1 MWFIPNTVGSFW
13 GGWHNPTK
21 ILQFLLPLNPGKSIF
36 ISPALNEYTSL
47 LFLFF
52 FENRQLIHRLAS
64 RLSPTNTIILK
75 DYSQNL
81 TKCEIK

>member
-1 MWFIPNTVGSFW
+1 MWAKRHVGDLMWFIPNTVGSFW

-21 ILQFLLPLNPGKSIF
+21 VLQLLLPLNPGKSIF

-52 FENRQLIHRLAS
+52 
-64 RLSPTNTIILK
+64 LK
-75 DYSQNL
+75 TVNL
-81 TKCEIK
+81 FIDWLPVSLLQTQ